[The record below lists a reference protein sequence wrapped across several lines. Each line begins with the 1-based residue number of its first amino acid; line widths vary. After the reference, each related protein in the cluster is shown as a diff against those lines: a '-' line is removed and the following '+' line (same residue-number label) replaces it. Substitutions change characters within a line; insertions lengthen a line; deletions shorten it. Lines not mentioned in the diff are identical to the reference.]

1 MQSVVRPSVIMLS
14 VVMPSVI
21 MLHVIVP
28 SVIILS
34 VVMSTVIIIRV
45 VMQCHYAKCVKSS
58 VIILYAECCY
68 ADCSGRTSW
77 RYL

>member
-1 MQSVVRPSVIMLS
+1 MLS

-28 SVIILS
+28 SVIIVR

-58 VIILYAECCY
+58 LIILYAECCY
-68 ADCSGRTSW
+68 AECSGRTGW